1 MERNDEAVQRAGGA
15 TGMVEEQAVKCL
27 QAGRRIQEAWA
38 FLYREYRYM
47 VLCVLCARCHDTAL
61 CEDITEDVFV
71 ALPDIIGRYDPA
83 KCKFTTWLCRV
94 AINLLIDHVR
104 RQGFEA
110 ECITEY
116 VKLHPVTRKAVGCR
130 CIKAQYYRYW
140 DMLPEHEKVIY
151 HQHCIEGYP
160 LPDVARMHNVTKRHV
175 KYIVHD
181 CNRRIREAH
190 ERDLRNLAR
199 LRLSGT
205 HKHAQG
211 AA

>member
-1 MERNDEAVQRAGGA
+1 MGEELAVQ
-15 TGMVEEQAVKCL
+15 CL
-27 QAGRRIQEAWA
+27 QEGRRKQEAWS
-38 FLYREYRYM
+38 FLYKEYRYM
-47 VLCVLCARCHDTAL
+47 VLCVLCARCHDSAL

-71 ALPDIIGRYDPA
+71 FLPDKIGQYDPA

-94 AINLLIDHVR
+94 AINRLLNAVK
-104 RQGFEA
+104 RQTTEA
-110 ECITEY
+110 ECISEY

-130 CIKAQYYRYW
+130 CVKAAYYRYW

-160 LPDVARMHNVTKRHV
+160 LSEVARMHDVTKRHV
-175 KYIVHD
+175 KYIIHD
-181 CNRRIREAH
+181 GNRRMKQAL
-190 ERDLRNLAR
+190 ERDLRNMTR
-199 LRLSGT
+199 LRLSGS